1 MSNFNLHLKCAVIAW
16 YNLKRHSYLQKY
28 YVPIKF
34 STEKSVFSKTA
45 SIITAMILI
54 KIILF

>member
-1 MSNFNLHLKCAVIAW
+1 LHLKCAVIAW

-45 SIITAMILI
+45 SIITAVILI